1 MSEKTFTKAQLAE
14 FDGAA
19 GKPAYV
25 AIDGTVY
32 DVSNVKPWAGGK
44 HHGQTAGQDLS
55 DVIIHAPHGKTVLEK
70 LDVVGKYVG

>member
-1 MSEKTFTKAQLAE
+1 MSETTFTTAPLAE
-14 FDGAA
+14 SDGAA

-25 AIDGTVY
+25 AIAGTVY